1 MLRVEK
7 PIFYEIIDGSILWSL
22 FQQTSAENMRDP
34 RFERNIF
41 ILFKMKACDSFYR
54 SHNDTLGWV
63 RGYDPSLK
71 HDCVD
76 MDSEWHNISHNSVLD
91 YTNHARP
98 Q

>member
-1 MLRVEK
+1 
-7 PIFYEIIDGSILWSL
+7 
-22 FQQTSAENMRDP
+22 
-34 RFERNIF
+34 
-41 ILFKMKACDSFYR
+41 MKACDSFYR